1 MNTNLLAA
9 TVLFLLT
16 AAGTYVLWYLVR
28 GRAVEKR
35 KGRREKGRK
44 ERKADEGY
52 GYKEGTIDKDSYCY
66 PKINEAMGFEFVKVV
81 SVDESLRPVTAP
93 VRKDEPSP
101 EADWNKSE
109 GIGTMTLS
117 VSAVPAG
124 MDADKY
130 LESLNEGNTV
140 EGLDEKAAPSGGAQ
154 RAKPAKKA
162 EALEPNDDDAPAEES
177 ISEEELSY
185 VANFNHDWMN
195 REFDEDDSPFA
206 SDDALDAMLDEN
218 ADRIDAAEPS
228 QESIRM
234 SATIS
239 DFEMYAMQA
248 AQMEQALIER
258 DSLADQAGDI
268 MKELERMEPSGD
280 DSGEIEPDDLPDL

>member
-9 TVLFLLT
+9 TDLFLLT

-35 KGRREKGRK
+35 KGRKEKGRK

-52 GYKEGTIDKDSYCY
+52 GHKEGTIDKDSYCY

-81 SVDESLRPVTAP
+81 CVDESLRPVTAP

-109 GIGTMTLS
+109 GIGTKTLS

-140 EGLDEKAAPSGGAQ
+140 EGLDDKAAPSGGAQ

-162 EALEPNDDDAPAEES
+162 EAQEPDDDEAPAEES

-218 ADRIDAAEPS
+218 ADRIDTAEPS

>member
-9 TVLFLLT
+9 TVLLLLT

-35 KGRREKGRK
+35 KGRKEKGRK

-52 GYKEGTIDKDSYCY
+52 RHKEGTIDKDSYCY

-140 EGLDEKAAPSGGAQ
+140 EGLDDKAAPSGGGQ

-162 EALEPNDDDAPAEES
+162 EALEPDDDEAPAEES

-195 REFDEDDSPFA
+195 REFDDDDSPFA